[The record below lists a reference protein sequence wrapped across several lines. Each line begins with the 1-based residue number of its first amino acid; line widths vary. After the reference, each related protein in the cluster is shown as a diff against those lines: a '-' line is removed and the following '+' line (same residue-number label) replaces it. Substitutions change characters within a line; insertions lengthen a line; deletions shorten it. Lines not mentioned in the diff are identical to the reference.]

1 MIPLETSKNMTKV
14 WRGTPLVN
22 IVSQQTQVK
31 QPKKQCKVNI
41 HIRTIQWWLLYWKS
55 QLVITSKPHWMLNP
69 WRPGGEICRNLS
81 AMGSPGHLPGN
92 SPWWWWNRWWCRGQY
107 SSHAY
112 LPATCWLS
120 PCSRISRRRPAWCC
134 RWWCCTRCRCFAF
147 PAAVLIHLECSKVT
161 GVHNYPFIQ
170 PAEAKRIHT
179 KLNLTTAK
187 R

>member
-1 MIPLETSKNMTKV
+1 MVPLETSRKMTKV
-14 WRGTPLVN
+14 WRGTPLFN

-31 QPKKQCKVNI
+31 QPKKTCKVNI
-41 HIRTIQWWLLYWKS
+41 HIRTIQWWLYWKS
-55 QLVITSKPHWMLNP
+55 QLVISHIKTTLDVKPMTVLLGWNLP
-69 WRPGGEICRNLS
+69 WNLQW
-81 AMGSPGHLPGN
+81 GHLPGN

-147 PAAVLIHLECSKVT
+147 PAAVLIH
-161 GVHNYPFIQ
+161 HNYPFIQ
-170 PAEAKRIHT
+170 PAQAKRIHT
-179 KLNLTTAK
+179 KLNSTTAK